1 MGLNR
6 KSGFRQTITLAIW
19 ASIGMVIFIVGL
31 YLTGFDAVAAI
42 KDARLS
48 DAPEAGLISNLGIGL
63 MSIAGA
69 VALYGAWRRA
79 YAPLALFS
87 LFCLFFALDDGLM
100 LHEQLGSL
108 EVLLIGAHGL
118 FMLTVIALYWRD
130 LKHLPFPLV
139 ACLMAFGI
147 SAVVDFAWLRL
158 LDLSLSGSEH
168 YEFLFRLG
176 FVAEDLPKFVGIVLL
191 LAFSLGE
198 GSSDQTRL
206 KSGP

>member
-1 MGLNR
+1 MIL
-6 KSGFRQTITLAIW
+6 SGTSTLKPTLAVSAFATLGMAVI
-19 ASIGMVIFIVGL
+19 IGGL
-31 YLTGFDAVAAI
+31 YVTGYDAVAAI
-42 KDARLS
+42 KDASLS

-63 MSIAGA
+63 MSIAG
-69 VALYGAWRRA
+69 VLALFGAWRRA
-79 YAPLALFS
+79 YPPLALFS

-100 LHEQLGSL
+100 LHEQLGSW
-108 EVLLIGAHGL
+108 EVLVIGLHGL
-118 FMLTVIALYWRD
+118 LLLAVIALYWRD
-130 LKHLPFPLV
+130 LKHLPFPLIT
-139 ACLMAFGI
+139 CLTAFGI

-158 LDLSLSGSEH
+158 LDLWLSESEH

-176 FVAEDLPKFVGIVLL
+176 FVAEDLPKFVGIVIL

>member
-79 YAPLALFS
+79 YPPLALFS

-118 FMLTVIALYWRD
+118 LMLTVIALYWRD

-191 LAFSLGE
+191 LTFSLGE
-198 GSSDQTRL
+198 GSSAQTRL